1 MVLDLTLRRADGR
14 IQHKRINDPDPLAFG
29 SLCPDLRSDGFYLT
43 VNRVCYRVI
52 SGPEEVPGTDR
63 YRAILEEHILAP
75 APRPVG
81 TPLRKGL

>member
-1 MVLDLTLRRADGR
+1 
-14 IQHKRINDPDPLAFG
+14 
-29 SLCPDLRSDGFYLT
+29 
-43 VNRVCYRVI
+43 
-52 SGPEEVPGTDR
+52 VPGTDR